1 MGGSERAV
9 ERRRRGSVVL
19 VTAAAAAAAARK
31 RAAPRPAL
39 RPRACYRA
47 VSSRPTY
54 SKAYT
59 HHHGAA
65 RSTCEFDWSH
75 FRLPVPRRA
84 DGGWTR

>member
-39 RPRACYRA
+39 RPIFKGVYSPSWRRQIDLR
-47 VSSRPTY
+47 VRLEPFSS
-54 SKAYT
+54 
-59 HHHGAA
+59 A
-65 RSTCEFDWSH
+65 RS
-75 FRLPVPRRA
+75 P
-84 DGGWTR
+84 